1 MPESAVTFFNR
12 DGVKLAGVLN
22 LPDSAG
28 AASPRPAVLLCQG
41 LSGVKHLVLP
51 EVAAGFAAQGL
62 ATLRFDY
69 AGYGESE
76 GDRGWID
83 PPARVDDAL
92 YAIAWLKS
100 QEGIDGARVGAYG
113 HSYGGP
119 VAISLASREPKV
131 RAVVS
136 VSGSGDGAWM
146 LSSIRTSRD
155 WVAFKHR
162 IEEERA
168 KVATTGQSTLV
179 DITEIL
185 PFSRAFFA
193 ANEKLKVL
201 AGETAADIGTT
212 MFRFASVDAMLDFHP
227 GDAARRLGGRPLLL
241 VHGEED
247 DAAVIE
253 SVAPIYAN
261 APGPKKWIIMP
272 GAGHGDLDAG
282 PDLVSAI
289 GFAADWFGEHLKGHD
304 AS

>member
-1 MPESAVTFFNR
+1 MPESDVTFFNR

-22 LPDSAG
+22 LPASAT
-28 AASPRPAVLLCQG
+28 AASPGPAVLLCQG

-51 EVAAGFAAQGL
+51 EITAGFAARGL
-62 ATLRFDY
+62 TTLRFDY

-92 YAIAWLKS
+92 YAFAWLRS
-100 QEGIDGARVGAYG
+100 QEGVDGARVGVYG

-136 VSGSGDGAWM
+136 VSGVSDGSWM
-146 LSSIRTSRD
+146 LSSIRTSWD

-168 KVATTGQSTLV
+168 KVAATGQSTLV

-193 ANEKLKVL
+193 ANEKLNVL
-201 AGETAADIGTT
+201 ARKTAADIGST
-212 MFRFASVDAMLDFHP
+212 MFRLASVDAILDFTLRMPLDFGRACPVACPWRGGRRRRDRKRGTDLCQRAGAQEMDHR
-227 GDAARRLGGRPLLL
+227 AWRWSRRSRRWTASRQRRRLRRRL
-241 VHGEED
+241 VWR
-247 DAAVIE
+247 
-253 SVAPIYAN
+253 APR
-261 APGPKKWIIMP
+261 
-272 GAGHGDLDAG
+272 GA
-282 PDLVSAI
+282 
-289 GFAADWFGEHLKGHD
+289 
-304 AS
+304 

>member
-1 MPESAVTFFNR
+1 MPESDVTFFNR

-22 LPDSAG
+22 LPASAT
-28 AASPRPAVLLCQG
+28 AASPGPSVLLCQG

-51 EVAAGFAAQGL
+51 DVAAGFAARGL
-62 ATLRFDY
+62 ASLRFDY

-92 YAIAWLKS
+92 YAFAWLRS
-100 QEGIDGARVGAYG
+100 QEAVDGARVGVYG

-131 RAVVS
+131 RVVVS
-136 VSGSGDGAWM
+136 VSGVGDGSWM
-146 LSSIRTSRD
+146 LSSIRTSWD

-168 KVATTGQSTLV
+168 KVAATGQSTLV
-179 DITEIL
+179 DITEIF
-185 PFSRAFFA
+185 PFSAAFFA
-193 ANEKLKVL
+193 ANEKLNVL
-201 AGETAADIGTT
+201 AGKTAAEVGST
-212 MFRFASVDAMLDFHP
+212 MFRLASVDAMLGFHSE
-227 GDAARRLGGRPLLL
+227 DSARRLGGRPLLL

-261 APGPKKWIIMP
+261 APGPKKWIIVP

-282 PDLVSAI
+282 PDLASAI

-304 AS
+304 A